1 MNWIWI
7 KNKFLNI
14 SKIFWQILDEGCTPF
29 KPLIDI
35 NKSFHFRWRT
45 FKLICMKLEMNKHIC
60 IYIYTL
66 RIYYIINII
75 IYDKK
80 KTSTKITMIFS
91 SIFFLQFWFWCALH
105 LLTNTSNQTW
115 SKNHYHYFKTNHCMV
130 IKLMYMYLLYLRK

>member
-80 KTSTKITMIFS
+80 KLLKKSLWYFHQ
-91 SIFFLQFWFWCALH
+91 FFLPSFDSGVPCICWQIQAIKHDLKII
-105 LLTNTSNQTW
+105 TII
-115 SKNHYHYFKTNHCMV
+115 SKPITAW
-130 IKLMYMYLLYLRK
+130 L